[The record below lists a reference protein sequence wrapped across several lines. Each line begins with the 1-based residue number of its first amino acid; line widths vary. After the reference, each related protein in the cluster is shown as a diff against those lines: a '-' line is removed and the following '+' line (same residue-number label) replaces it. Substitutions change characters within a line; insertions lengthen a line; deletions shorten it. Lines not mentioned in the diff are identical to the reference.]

1 MGGVMPPFTGKVNM
15 KIVTSND
22 VGGPWQSGKEE
33 VNDNSRRQ
41 QNVKDRGKI
50 KVTKKGK
57 K

>member
-1 MGGVMPPFTGKVNM
+1 MPPFTGKVNM
-15 KIVTSND
+15 TIVTSND

-41 QNVKDRGKI
+41 QNVKDRGKV
-50 KVTKKGK
+50 KVTKKRK

>member
-15 KIVTSND
+15 TIVTSND
-22 VGGPWQSGKEE
+22 IGGAWQSGKEE

-41 QNVKDRGKI
+41 QNVKDRGKV
-50 KVTKKGK
+50 KVTKKRK

>member
-1 MGGVMPPFTGKVNM
+1 M

-41 QNVKDRGKI
+41 QNIKNRGKI
-50 KVTKKGK
+50 KIAKKRK
-57 K
+57 R